1 MAVFAPYV
9 PRYADKRSGTHP
21 GGVLIHL
28 RRTSTTI
35 HLSVRRAEAGR
46 DLSPNDGARPLAESF
61 MRSAPL
67 GRALIISRRTW
78 SSRMRTVSL
87 TSQAARTT
95 SGHLTELS
103 RGHGAKEGLAKTP
116 QPRRGPHARTHTR
129 CSRKTPSGKVH
140 QETVREEKPGRWGST
155 PRHEVGAPLGRAPP
169 LGRVLVIT
177 QSSRA
182 LIHQSGGWAL
192 NPPRRALTPLGRAL
206 HPSAELRHPSAE
218 SCTPRQRSAPLGRD
232 LIHQSPQGEPSII
245 AIQTERVQTLEDGT

>member
-1 MAVFAPYV
+1 
-9 PRYADKRSGTHP
+9 
-21 GGVLIHL
+21 
-28 RRTSTTI
+28 
-35 HLSVRRAEAGR
+35 
-46 DLSPNDGARPLAESF
+46 
-61 MRSAPL
+61 
-67 GRALIISRRTW
+67 
-78 SSRMRTVSL
+78 MRTVSL

-232 LIHQSPQGEPSII
+232 LIHQSPKESLQSLPTDINHLNPPDNCNCNSTLSTQSVSQHLKKPHFIPPLLGSSNRCCCFLKAPPSRSGPARHRHPFHSFEVRAR
-245 AIQTERVQTLEDGT
+245 AIPLRYLGGPRHPFR